1 MIWPNRSSYNRRSE
15 LRLGAQT
22 PGAHASCVQACASKL
37 SFRASAKRSGRQQP
51 CAPGNSLPASD
62 ECGFTLIETTIAL
75 LVMMIVMLG
84 SASLFAFAT
93 FNNSNAADRAQ
104 TLAVAQ
110 ETMETLRRLR
120 FSTAGTDT
128 ELNRPTYTQT
138 VCRGVPG
145 AAGVCGQS
153 GVAGRQYNV
162 VINIADTTP
171 TVKTITVNVTP
182 ITAGP
187 AWANNASWAT
197 VTLTTQRAKS
207 DQP

>member
-1 MIWPNRSSYNRRSE
+1 MIWQKRARAKQKSRKSE
-15 LRLGAQT
+15 R
-22 PGAHASCVQACASKL
+22 
-37 SFRASAKRSGRQQP
+37 
-51 CAPGNSLPASD
+51 
-62 ECGFTLIETTIAL
+62 GFTLIETTIAL

-120 FSTAGTDT
+120 FSTAGTDPQ
-128 ELNRPTYTQT
+128 LNLPTYTQT

-153 GVAGRQYNV
+153 GVAGRQYKV
-162 VINIADTTP
+162 VVNIADTTP
-171 TVKTITVNVTP
+171 TVKTITVSVTP

-187 AWANNASWAT
+187 AWANNPSWAT
-197 VTLTTQRAKS
+197 VTLTTQRAQS

>member
-1 MIWPNRSSYNRRSE
+1 MIW
-15 LRLGAQT
+15 Q
-22 PGAHASCVQACASKL
+22 K
-37 SFRASAKRSGRQQP
+37 RARAKRKSREK
-51 CAPGNSLPASD
+51 S
-62 ECGFTLIETTIAL
+62 ERGFTLIETTIAL

-120 FSTAGTDT
+120 FSNAGTDAQ
-128 ELNRPTYTQT
+128 LNVPVYTQI

-145 AAGVCGQS
+145 ASGVCGQS
-153 GVAGRQYNV
+153 GVSGRPYRV
-162 VINIADTTP
+162 VVNIADTTP
-171 TVKTITVNVTP
+171 TIKTITVSVTP
-182 ITAGP
+182 MGAGP
-187 AWANNASWAT
+187 AWANNPSWAT